1 MNTQGSARAVQ
12 NLRGGSNP
20 LSTSLTAD
28 VLPEAKTPNSGER
41 SKTGVSTRSALHESN
56 DTPNSNHWY
65 ALRCTYGREKKAYE
79 FFLSK
84 GIKVF
89 YPTIT
94 TKKILNGKKT
104 LVEESRIPN
113 LFFVYGNYDALK
125 EYVFDNVHDETKYI
139 RFYYNQHHD
148 GTKEPL
154 IVPDR
159 QIRSLMLIC
168 DSNAEDILLEPFVVE
183 KFLKGQR
190 VIIKEG
196 DFAGVEGI
204 VARFQGQQRVGIA
217 IEGLM
222 TMVTAYVP
230 SAFLERIDNK

>member
-1 MNTQGSARAVQ
+1 MKTSEDEFI
-12 NLRGGSNP
+12 RGGGGSPPNVG
-20 LSTSLTAD
+20 LASH
-28 VLPEAKTPNSGER
+28 VLPQVHIPIDEENLQ
-41 SKTGVSTRSALHESN
+41 TGVSTSYANNGRNLQQ
-56 DTPNSNHWY
+56 WY
-65 ALRCTYGREKKAYE
+65 VLRCTYGREKKAYE
-79 FFLSK
+79 YFLSK
-84 GIKVF
+84 GIKAF

-94 TKKILNGKKT
+94 TKKNIDGKNK
-104 LVEESRIPN
+104 LVEESRLPN
-113 LFFVYGNYDALK
+113 ILFAHESFEVLEK
-125 EYVFDNVHDETKYI
+125 HVFDNVHEDTKYI

-154 IVPDR
+154 VIPNK

-168 DSNAEDILLEPFVVE
+168 ESNVEDILMKPFVVE
-183 KFLKGQR
+183 KFLRGQR

-196 DFAGVEGI
+196 DFAGVEGV

-230 SAFLERIDNK
+230 SAFLERIDD

>member
-1 MNTQGSARAVQ
+1 MNTSKDEFLHGGGGTPPCVGLTSDALPKVQ
-12 NLRGGSNP
+12 
-20 LSTSLTAD
+20 T
-28 VLPEAKTPNSGER
+28 LPEEKDSN
-41 SKTGVSTRSALHESN
+41 TGVSTGNAPNRSLTRPE
-56 DTPNSNHWY
+56 PQHWY

-79 FFLSK
+79 YFLSQ

-94 TKKILNGKKT
+94 TRKTVNGSET

-113 LFFVYGNYDALK
+113 LFFAHEKLDVLK
-125 EYVFDNVHDETKYI
+125 EYVYDNVHDETKYI

-148 GTKEPL
+148 GTREPI
-154 IVPDR
+154 IVPDK
-159 QIRSLMLIC
+159 QIMSLMLIC
-168 DSNAEDILLEPFVVE
+168 DSNAEDILLETFVVE
-183 KFLKGQR
+183 KFVKGQR

-196 DFAGVEGI
+196 EFAGVEGV
-204 VARFQGQQRVGIA
+204 VARFKGQQRVGIA

-230 SAFLERIDNK
+230 SAFLERIDK